1 MYPDCAETGSVSI
14 VSSTRCNDDTEINK
28 TSKKTYTQLNEVQLA
43 AFCFIYKLVRMVGS
57 FLLVSILSSPTL
69 FFFYLY
75 QTWSG
80 SAWQTSLVNLL
91 SSCVCLTYCV
101 IIYFHDPILKCK
113 CHVHHDLQSTATV
126 LFRINNYLPWTSS
139 GLAECFLASTLII
152 HVLDGN
158 W

>member
-69 FFFYLY
+69 FFFLLV
-75 QTWSG
+75 SDLVRI
-80 SAWQTSLVNLL
+80 SLANFTCKLAVVVRVFN
-91 SSCVCLTYCV
+91 
-101 IIYFHDPILKCK
+101 ILR
-113 CHVHHDLQSTATV
+113 DYI
-126 LFRINNYLPWTSS
+126 FP
-139 GLAECFLASTLII
+139 
-152 HVLDGN
+152 
-158 W
+158 